1 MIRLIST
8 RRYLDLKGL
17 FVALD
22 KSQARIEFQP
32 DGKVMSA
39 SENLLRIYGYQLA
52 EIRGQHHRLFVDPD
66 EAQAPAYQR
75 FWEGLRRGE
84 FQSAEYRRIGKGG
97 RQVCIQATYNPVLD
111 WRGRV
116 IKIVKF
122 ATDIT
127 KEKQHTANYIG
138 QIDAINKSQAVI
150 EFNIDGTILTAN
162 DVFLKTMGYTLDEVQ
177 GQHHS
182 LFVDPAE
189 RASAEYRDF
198 WAGLGAG
205 AFQSGEFR
213 RFAKG
218 GRPIWLQAAYT
229 PILDMA
235 GKPFKVVKFASDITS
250 EKQIN
255 ADRAGQLL
263 AISKSQA
270 VIEFTLDGTVLT
282 ANPNFLASFGYTL
295 ADIQGKHHRLFVDDT
310 YARSSEY
317 KRFWEE
323 LGRGEA
329 KTAEFLR
336 YGKNGRKIWIQATYN
351 PILDANGKPC
361 KIVKFATDISD
372 EMLRREKFS
381 LLSLVADETDN
392 SVIITGADRRIQY
405 VNPGFTKLTGW
416 TSEQA
421 IGKSPGALLQGEHT
435 DAATVKRIRDH
446 LTRRE
451 PLYEEILNYSK
462 TGEPYWVSLSINP
475 IFDKHG
481 NLERFVSIQANITAT
496 KTQAMEHN
504 SRMVAIRRRTIVAE
518 WSSAGEL
525 TDANELLLTCLG
537 AENIADLKGAF
548 RLDQLLSSTQQADLK
563 NGRDVSTDVS
573 YRHHGGEAL
582 LQASF
587 QPIVDMRGELSGVVM
602 YATDVSDRR
611 RSLEESARVLRT
623 VLDRVADVAGEIGG
637 IAGQTNLLALNAT
650 IEAARAGDAGKGFA
664 VVASEVK
671 SLAARSS
678 GSASQIATLVSDTRG
693 QIDRIVSAT

>member
-8 RRYLDLKGL
+8 RRYLDVKGL

-22 KSQARIEFQP
+22 KSQARIDFQP

-39 SENLLRIYGYQLA
+39 NENLLRIFGYQLA

-97 RQVCIQATYNPVLD
+97 RQVWIQATYNPVLD

-189 RASAEYRDF
+189 RATAEYRDF

-250 EKQIN
+250 EKQMN
-255 ADRAGQLL
+255 ADQAGQLL

-310 YARSSEY
+310 YAQSPEY

-329 KTAEFLR
+329 KTAEFPR

-525 TDANELLLTCLG
+525 TDANELLLACLG
-537 AENIADLKGAF
+537 AATLADLKGAF

-573 YRHHGGEAL
+573 YRHHGGEAR

>member
-1 MIRLIST
+1 MIRFISA
-8 RRYLDLKGL
+8 RRYLDLKGR
-17 FVALD
+17 FTALD
-22 KSQARIEFQP
+22 KSQAVIELLP
-32 DGKVMSA
+32 DGTVIA
-39 SENLLRIYGYQLA
+39 ANENFLRIFGYRLE
-52 EIRGQHHRLFVDPD
+52 EIRGQHHRLFVDPV
-66 EAQAPAYQR
+66 EAQAPEYNR

-84 FQSAEYRRIGKGG
+84 FQSAEYRRLGKDG
-97 RQVCIQATYNPVLD
+97 RQVWVQATYNPVID

-116 IKIVKF
+116 VKIVKF

-127 KEKQHTANYIG
+127 ESKIRAAHYIG
-138 QIDAINKSQAVI
+138 QIEAINKSQAVI
-150 EFNIDGTILTAN
+150 EFAIDGTILTAN
-162 DVFLKTMGYTLDEVQ
+162 DVFLKTMGYSLAEVQ
-177 GQHHS
+177 GKHHS
-182 LFVDPAE
+182 LFIDPAE
-189 RASAEYRDF
+189 RAGAEYQQF
-198 WAGLGAG
+198 WARLGTG

-218 GRPIWLQAAYT
+218 GQPIWLQATYT
-229 PILDMA
+229 PILDLA
-235 GKPFKVVKFASDITS
+235 GKPFKVVKFASDITAD
-250 EKQIN
+250 KQMN
-255 ADRAGQLL
+255 ADQAGQLQ

-270 VIEFTLDGTVLT
+270 VIEFALDGTILN
-282 ANPNFLASFGYTL
+282 ANPNFLAAFGYSL
-295 ADIQGKHHRLFVDDT
+295 AEIKGKHHRLFVDQH
-310 YARSSEY
+310 YAGSSEY

-323 LGRGEA
+323 LGRGDF

-336 YGKNGRKIWIQATYN
+336 FGKNGRKIWIQATYN
-351 PILDANGKPC
+351 PILDADGKPC

-372 EMLRREKFS
+372 EIARREKFS

-416 TSEQA
+416 TLEQA
-421 IGKSPGALLQGEHT
+421 IGKNPGALLQGEHT
-435 DAATVKRIRDH
+435 DPNTVKRIRDH
-446 LTRRE
+446 LTRRV

-475 IFDKHG
+475 IFDDQG

-537 AENIADLKGAF
+537 TASLADLRGAF
-548 RLDQLLSSTQQADLK
+548 RLEHLLNSTQQADLK
-563 NGRDVSTDVS
+563 NGRDVSTDVN
-573 YRHHGGEAL
+573 YRHHGTEAL

-587 QPIVDMRGELSGVVM
+587 QPIVDMRGVLSGVVM
-602 YATDVSDRR
+602 YATDISDRR
-611 RSLEESARVLRT
+611 RSLEESASVLRT
-623 VLDRVADVAGEIGG
+623 VLDRVANVAGEIGG

-693 QIDRIVSAT
+693 QIDRIVSAR